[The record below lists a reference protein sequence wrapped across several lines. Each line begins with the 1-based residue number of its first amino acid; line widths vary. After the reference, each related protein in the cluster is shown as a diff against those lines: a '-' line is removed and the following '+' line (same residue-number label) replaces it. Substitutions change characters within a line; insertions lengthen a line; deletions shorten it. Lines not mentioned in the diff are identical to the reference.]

1 MLSKI
6 ERCVDDKVG
15 LSVISN
21 FFLIMYLPGDGTGT
35 SAVKGLENA
44 GAVDDSR
51 SAVSSFS
58 SSGVSGSVLPRP
70 TCENHWFCISHSHF
84 FSFKSLS
91 K

>member
-1 MLSKI
+1 M
-6 ERCVDDKVG
+6 G

-21 FFLIMYLPGDGTGT
+21 FFVIMYLPGDGTGT
-35 SAVKGLENA
+35 SAVMSFA
-44 GAVDDSR
+44 GMYDSG